1 MASRRF
7 LKGNIMEIVWFL
19 AFLIVPTLI
28 AGIAMII
35 AGEW

>member
-1 MASRRF
+1 
-7 LKGNIMEIVWFL
+7 MEMIWFL
-19 AFLIVPTLI
+19 GFLIVPTLI